1 MTALL
6 APAPAPRRAE
16 RVRAPLATIG
26 GLAAATVA
34 LHYRDPHVSGSWGFC
49 PSAALGFWCPGCGGL
64 RAVHDLTD
72 GDVVAA
78 ASSNLLLVVL
88 APVAVVAL
96 TWWLVVRWRG
106 VELRP
111 PRSTVL
117 VGGWA
122 LLAATGVFTLLRNT
136 PAAPWLAP

>member
-1 MTALL
+1 MTTLL
-6 APAPAPRRAE
+6 APAPARRRSE
-16 RVRAPLATIG
+16 RVRAPLLTIT
-26 GLAAATVA
+26 GLAAATTA

-72 GDVVAA
+72 ADVAAA

-88 APVAVVAL
+88 APIAVVAL
-96 TWWLVVRWRG
+96 VAWLVLRWRG
-106 VELRP
+106 SQARP
-111 PRSTVL
+111 PRSVVL
-117 VGGWA
+117 VGGWV
-122 LLAATGVFTLLRNT
+122 LLVATGAFTLLRNT

>member
-1 MTALL
+1 MTSLL
-6 APAPAPRRAE
+6 APAPAQRRVE
-16 RVRAPLATIG
+16 RVRAPLATIV

-72 GDVVAA
+72 GEVAAA

-96 TWWLVVRWRG
+96 ATWLLVRWRG
-106 VELRP
+106 VELSP
-111 PRSTVL
+111 PRSAVL

>member
-6 APAPAPRRAE
+6 SPDPTRRRAE
-16 RVRAPLATIG
+16 RVRAPLLTIT

-72 GDVVAA
+72 GDLAAA

-88 APVAVVAL
+88 APLAVVAL
-96 TWWLVVRWRG
+96 ATWLVVRWRD

-111 PRSTVL
+111 PRSAVL
-117 VGGWA
+117 VGGWV
-122 LLAATGVFTLLRNT
+122 LLVATGAFTLLRNT

>member
-6 APAPAPRRAE
+6 TPAPAKRRSE
-16 RVRAPLATIG
+16 RVRAPLLTIT
-26 GLAAATVA
+26 GLAAATAA
-34 LHYRDPHVSGSWGFC
+34 LHVRDPHVSGSWGFC

-72 GDVVAA
+72 GDVASA

-88 APVAVVAL
+88 APLAIAAL
-96 TWWLVVRWRG
+96 AAWLVLRWRG
-106 VELRP
+106 AAVRP
-111 PRSTVL
+111 PRSAVL
-117 VGGWA
+117 VGGWV
-122 LLAATGVFTLLRNT
+122 LMAAAGVFTLLRNT